1 MDGPR
6 DFHTKCSNQREKDIY
21 HMASLICG
29 LYHMIQMNLSTKQ
42 KQTRRYRAQTG
53 GCQGGR
59 RLEEECIM
67 SLGLADANYY
77 V

>member
-42 KQTRRYRAQTG
+42 KHTLIEN
-53 GCQGGR
+53 
-59 RLEEECIM
+59 RLVITKGERERDE
-67 SLGLADANYY
+67 LGVWVSRNRLSQNG
-77 V
+77 